1 MATKANITKL
11 AGAGLLAALLSST
24 PAFAQVA
31 WEEEGWDTDGD
42 GLFSM
47 EEFREGFRERI
58 NFAKW
63 DADADGMLS
72 EEEFGGGIYDRY
84 DADAS
89 GAFEETE
96 YSAMEEDFG
105 TEGVWRYRGE
115 ELTADPG
122 EGLETE
128 EVADAEIVDSEINGV
143 ETEVTDV
150 EALGSEGVIE
160 DDIGD
165 AGVGIGEGLAENEAL
180 GEDEVGLGEDFAE
193 LEAWDVDGDGVM
205 LRNEFQD
212 GFREWG
218 TFGEFDVDRDGG
230 ITEDELTDGIFTR
243 YDDDGTG
250 FIEEPELTD
259 IGDDMGDEGFWDV

>member
-24 PAFAQVA
+24 PAFAQMA
-31 WEEEGWDTDGD
+31 WEDEGWDTDGD

-47 EEFREGFRERI
+47 DEFREGFRERI
-58 NFAKW
+58 SFAEW

-72 EEEFGGGIYDRY
+72 EEEFGGGIYGRY

-89 GAFEETE
+89 GAFEENE
-96 YSAMEEDFG
+96 YSFLEDDFG

-128 EVADAEIVDSEINGV
+128 EVAGLES
-143 ETEVTDV
+143 EVTDV
-150 EALGSEGVIE
+150 ESEVGDVETLDSEGL
-160 DDIGD
+160 
-165 AGVGIGEGLAENEAL
+165 AGEEGLAENE
-180 GEDEVGLGEDFAE
+180 VGLGGDFAE
-193 LEAWDVDGDGVM
+193 MEAWDVDGDGVM

>member
-1 MATKANITKL
+1 MTTKANFNKL
-11 AGAGLLAALLSST
+11 AGASLAALLLAT
-24 PAFAQVA
+24 PAWAQMA
-31 WEEEGWDTDGD
+31 WEDEGWDTDGD

-47 EEFREGFRERI
+47 DEFREGFRERI
-58 NFAKW
+58 NFAEW

-72 EEEFGGGIYDRY
+72 EEEFGGGVYDRY

-89 GAFEETE
+89 GAFDETE
-96 YSAMEEDFG
+96 YSALEEDFG

-128 EVADAEIVDSEINGV
+128 EVADVETVDSEGLV
-143 ETEVTDV
+143 
-150 EALGSEGVIE
+150 E

-165 AGVGIGEGLAENEAL
+165 AGVGIGEGLAENDAL
-180 GEDEVGLGEDFAE
+180 GDEEVGLGGEFVE
-193 LEAWDVDGDGVM
+193 MEAWDVDGDGVM

-230 ITEDELTDGIFTR
+230 ITEDELTEGIFTR